1 MEVILTESYNPNV
14 PQIAVPLA
22 EVHEIFEKAE
32 SAMEAVTEDEDEEE
46 PPASLRMDA
55 LTGAEVVE
63 VEVTEMEDN
72 RSVPCDTENRGQF
85 NGSDVLKRNVMDV
98 KVTVI
103 DVERINTPD
112 SDSIELTDLV
122 TEEEERG

>member
-1 MEVILTESYNPNV
+1 
-14 PQIAVPLA
+14 
-22 EVHEIFEKAE
+22 
-32 SAMEAVTEDEDEEE
+32 
-46 PPASLRMDA
+46 
-55 LTGAEVVE
+55 
-63 VEVTEMEDN
+63 
-72 RSVPCDTENRGQF
+72 
-85 NGSDVLKRNVMDV
+85 MDV